1 MLDSNWLIVSRSEWV
16 NARLLCLDSS
26 KDSVRLMKCHE
37 AGGGQEWVTRPGY
50 RGQSGLE
57 AVYSPASGQ
66 CLVVRAGEVRMGL
79 CGEGDTAVWRLVSL
93 D

>member
-1 MLDSNWLIVSRSEWV
+1 MFRSEWV

-37 AGGGQEWVTRPGY
+37 AGGGQEWVTRPG
-50 RGQSGLE
+50 RGGELE
-57 AVYSPASGQ
+57 PVYSPASGQ
-66 CLVVRAGEVRMGL
+66 CLVVRAGEVRVGL
-79 CGEGDTAVWRLVSL
+79 CGNTRETAVWRLTSL